1 MWRKRT
7 RTIRQPTLGAQRDL
21 LGRTLLLAAAA
32 LTAGVVVAWTFPTS
46 SESTDSGA
54 ITVWQSP
61 THRCCTEWVAYLR
74 RRGYR
79 AIVNHVADVVPVKV
93 DLEIPA
99 ALYSCHTAKAGD
111 YIVEGHVPAPAIAK
125 LLDENPD
132 LKGIAVPGM
141 PAGPPG
147 MGGSPGLYPVTGF
160 AADGRT
166 WRFADVGI

>member
-7 RTIRQPTLGAQRDL
+7 RTIRQPAPGPKPGL
-21 LGRTLLLAAAA
+21 LEHTLLLAAAVLA
-32 LTAGVVVAWTFPTS
+32 AGVVVAWTLPRS
-46 SESTDSGA
+46 SESTNTGA
-54 ITVWQSP
+54 ITVWQPP
-61 THRCCTEWVAYLR
+61 THRCCTEWVFYLR

-79 AIVNHVADVVPVKV
+79 VIVNHVADVVPVKV

-99 ALYSCHTAKAGD
+99 ALYSCHTAKVGA

-125 LLDENPD
+125 LLGENPD

-147 MGGSPGLYPVTGF
+147 MGGSPGLYPVMGF
-160 AADGRT
+160 TADGRT
-166 WRFADVGI
+166 YRFADVGI